1 MSRLLQQLGS
11 APPEL
16 LEQLTKELPPE
27 LLETMGPRLPNPS
40 SEHSTSS
47 VGARDVRKKAE
58 VEAPVIYAQVLN
70 RYCHPDV
77 VRQYHTLHEE
87 EQEKLLKA
95 LRITVEENFQ
105 HISSQMMLEEQLSKK
120 TRTKNPAKEV
130 GDSLLVRAL
139 RLVNHAEV
147 LEPEAVQ
154 IVEQS
159 LGNWGMK
166 LPGPIRVMQYM
177 RSYEGHLLKFENS
190 GEEFRKLNTN
200 STLSKPESAT
210 GQARTWHQL
219 QPIGISVLRLFGVAT
234 GKVLVGK
241 LIVPPMVTVGITTL
255 LQDQQGEVVQLG
267 LYNQLPGGVSGY
279 QAQQLAEK
287 QFAKGATLEIAEPFL
302 KIFRDG
308 NQGIRVDSPHDIRK
322 HDASTSGTQ
331 DLHAC
336 RQSGNDLYKM
346 GQFEAALSEYWRGL
360 RTCDELA
367 VLLSN
372 RAQAQLRQGDA
383 WGAALRD
390 SAASLLLC
398 PKGAKHQARYVPG
411 C

>member
-1 MSRLLQQLGS
+1 MSQLLQQLGS
-11 APPEL
+11 VPPEL

-27 LLETMGPRLPNPS
+27 LLETLGPRLPKPS

-47 VGARDVRKKAE
+47 VGTRDLRKKAE
-58 VEAPVIYAQVLN
+58 AEAPAIYAQVLS

-77 VRQYHTLHEE
+77 VRQYHTLQEE

-95 LRITVEENFQ
+95 LRITVEENFLQ
-105 HISSQMMLEEQLSKK
+105 ISQQMMMEEQLSKK
-120 TRTKNPAKEV
+120 TRTKNSARDV

-139 RLVNHAEV
+139 RLVNQAEV

-159 LGNWGMK
+159 LRNWGIK
-166 LPGPIRVMQYM
+166 LPGHIHVMQHM
-177 RSYEGHLLKFENS
+177 RGYEDHLLKFKDDGN
-190 GEEFRKLNTN
+190 EFRTLSTN

-219 QPIGISVLRLFGVAT
+219 QPIGISALRLFGVAT

-241 LIVPPMVTVGITTL
+241 LVVPPMVTVGITTL

-267 LYNQLPGGVSGY
+267 LYNQLPGGVTGH

-302 KIFRDG
+302 KIFRAG
-308 NQGIRVDSPHDIRK
+308 TQGIRVDSPHDIRK
-322 HDASTSGTQ
+322 HDASTSGP

-346 GQFEAALSEYWRGL
+346 EQFEAALSEYWRGL

-372 RAQAQLRQGDA
+372 RAQAELRQGDA

-398 PKGAKHQARYVPG
+398 PKGAKHRARYVPR
-411 C
+411 